1 MPRRQSAPRPIF
13 DRNMHHNRK
22 GQILTYNELVREI
35 SRRLPRLKKRD
46 VAEVLEVMAE
56 LWQEELVQGR
66 AVAVADLGKLTVEV
80 QQMRSG
86 GFMRQQPKASRS
98 VVPLTLRR
106 IYVRFQPTTKLRTAI
121 DERMNP

>member
-1 MPRRQSAPRPIF
+1 MT
-13 DRNMHHNRK
+13 N
-22 GQILTYNELVREI
+22 NELVREI

-66 AVAVADLGKLTVEV
+66 AVAVADLGRLTVEA

-86 GFMRQQPKASRS
+86 GFMRQQLKASRGN
-98 VVPLTLRR
+98 VPLTLRR
-106 IYVRFQPTTKLRTAI
+106 IYIRFYPTTKLRAAI